1 MSPWFKTLG
10 NFIFQTHTWIEM
22 RFSIFGYVVVLAAV
36 FAIPI
41 KGLSN
46 GQDFGSDFE
55 KELISVGSEV
65 ESIGK

>member
-1 MSPWFKTLG
+1 
-10 NFIFQTHTWIEM
+10 M
-22 RFSIFGYVVVLAAV
+22 RFSIFEVVLPLAAV

-41 KGLSN
+41 QGLSN